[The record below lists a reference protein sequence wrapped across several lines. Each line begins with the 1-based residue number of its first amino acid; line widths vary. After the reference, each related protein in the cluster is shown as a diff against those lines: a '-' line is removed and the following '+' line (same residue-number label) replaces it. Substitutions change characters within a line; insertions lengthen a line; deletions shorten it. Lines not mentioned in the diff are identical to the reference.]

1 MSPGNAP
8 GLGGRADVKEEML
21 LSWLAYVLEL
31 IQLV

>member
-1 MSPGNAP
+1 MSPGSAP
-8 GLGGRADVKEEML
+8 GLRGEQMSREEML

>member
-1 MSPGNAP
+1 MRRGSEGEQMS
-8 GLGGRADVKEEML
+8 REEML